1 MRWLKTL
8 VIGMGVVIVIG
19 LTVVIVE
26 VAQRARA
33 PSPSAVYS
41 PMPPVP
47 PVIGAP
53 APAPTAA
60 PARTLGDISI
70 AIPPGATA
78 EEIEMD
84 RARVVVRLRLSD
96 GTAALLLI
104 DAATGRKLGLIT
116 LDGRRKSP

>member
-19 LTVVIVE
+19 LTVVIVK

-53 APAPTAA
+53 ASAPTAA
-60 PARTLGDISI
+60 PTPTIGDISL

-84 RARVVVRLRLSD
+84 RTRVVVRLRLSD

-116 LDGRRKSP
+116 LDGRRNDR